1 MLKNKKNGLITESLA
16 ANNSLLTCLANDTG
30 YENVFSNQLEVKAN
44 ENDLLIA
51 LSGSGNSLNI
61 VRAINTAKAK
71 NIKTISILGYD
82 GGICKEIS
90 DIVIHFP
97 INDMQVSEDIQM
109 IVFNICIQWIVC
121 ELNSKN

>member
-1 MLKNKKNGLITESLA
+1 M
-16 ANNSLLTCLANDTG
+16 
-30 YENVFSNQLEVKAN
+30 
-44 ENDLLIA
+44 LIA